1 MKNFLL
7 FSDEFKGSGNY
18 LKFHIKKFWKM
29 ILLLF
34 KWNKNIKPLQL
45 SYFREWRFEKS
56 YLIIH
61 FNFKNAVWYQLKNI
75 KRINCLQPIILN
87 LENIKEKQI
96 EFTVYGF
103 FRKKI
108 YLIDVV
114 KTETLIT
121 KTFKTEIKQINIIE
135 QITSSILVKIK
146 KPILENQ
153 IIRLEQNNIETN
165 IKPITLNLKNYTQK
179 EFICNKEIIMKP
191 QIQVR

>member
-7 FSDEFKGSGNY
+7 FSDKLKGCGI
-18 LKFHIKKFWKM
+18 LLQFHIKKYWRTFV
-29 ILLLF
+29 LLF
-34 KWNKNIKPLQL
+34 KWNKNIKPIQL

-103 FRKKI
+103 FRQKT
-108 YLIDVV
+108 YLIDIV
-114 KTETLIT
+114 KSETLIT
-121 KTFKTEIKQINIIE
+121 ETFKTEIKQINIIQ
-135 QITSSILVKIK
+135 QIATFIKVKIK
-146 KPILENQ
+146 KPILEKQ
-153 IIRLEQNNIETN
+153 IIRLDQNNIETN
-165 IKPITLNLKNYTQK
+165 IKPITLNLKNYSQK
-179 EFICNKEIIMKP
+179 EYI
-191 QIQVR
+191 

>member
-1 MKNFLL
+1 MKNLLL

-18 LKFHIKKFWKM
+18 FKFQIKKFWKM
-29 ILLLF
+29 IVLLF
-34 KWNKNIKPLQL
+34 KWDKNIKPLQL

-61 FNFKNAVWYQLKNI
+61 FNFKNAIWYQLKNI

-96 EFTVYGF
+96 EFIVYGF
-103 FRKKI
+103 FRKKT

-121 KTFKTEIKQINIIE
+121 KTFKTEIKQINMIE
-135 QITSSILVKIK
+135 QIAASILVKIK
-146 KPILENQ
+146 KPILEKQ
-153 IIRLEQNNIETN
+153 IILLEQNNILLEQIN
-165 IKPITLNLKNYTQK
+165 IEAHIKPITLNFKNYTQK
-179 EFICNKEIIMKP
+179 EFI
-191 QIQVR
+191 

>member
-18 LKFHIKKFWKM
+18 LKFHIMKFWKM
-29 ILLLF
+29 FVLLF

-61 FNFKNAVWYQLKNI
+61 FNFKNAIWYQLKNI

-103 FRKKI
+103 FRQKK
-108 YLIDVV
+108 YLIDII

-121 KTFKTEIKQINIIE
+121 ETFKTEIKQINIIE
-135 QITSSILVKIK
+135 QIASSINVKIK
-146 KPILENQ
+146 KPILEKQ
-153 IIRLEQNNIETN
+153 IIRIEQNNIETN
-165 IKPITLNLKNYTQK
+165 IKPITLNFKNYTQK
-179 EFICNKEIIMKP
+179 EFI
-191 QIQVR
+191 

>member
-1 MKNFLL
+1 MKNFFL

-18 LKFHIKKFWKM
+18 LKFHIMKFWK
-29 ILLLF
+29 IFVLLF
-34 KWNKNIKPLQL
+34 KWNKNIKTIQL

-61 FNFKNAVWYQLKNI
+61 FNFKNAIWYQLKNI

-103 FRKKI
+103 FRKKT

-135 QITSSILVKIK
+135 QIASSILVKIK
-146 KPILENQ
+146 KPILEKQ

-165 IKPITLNLKNYTQK
+165 IKPITLNFKNYSQK
-179 EFICNKEIIMKP
+179 EFI
-191 QIQVR
+191 

>member
-1 MKNFLL
+1 MKNFFL

-18 LKFHIKKFWKM
+18 LKFHIMKFWK
-29 ILLLF
+29 LFVLLF
-34 KWNKNIKPLQL
+34 KWNKNIKPIQL

-61 FNFKNAVWYQLKNI
+61 FNFKNAIWYQLKNI

-103 FRKKI
+103 FRKKT
-108 YLIDVV
+108 YLIDLV

-121 KTFKTEIKQINIIE
+121 ETFKTEIKQINIIE
-135 QITSSILVKIK
+135 QIASSILIKIK
-146 KPILENQ
+146 KPILEKQ

-165 IKPITLNLKNYTQK
+165 IKPINLNFKNYTQK
-179 EFICNKEIIMKP
+179 EFI
-191 QIQVR
+191 

>member
-7 FSDEFKGSGNY
+7 FSNEFKGSGNY
-18 LKFHIKKFWKM
+18 LKFHIMKFWK
-29 ILLLF
+29 IFVLLF
-34 KWNKNIKPLQL
+34 KWNKNIKPIQL

-61 FNFKNAVWYQLKNI
+61 FNFKNAIWYQLKNI

-103 FRKKI
+103 FRKKT

-121 KTFKTEIKQINIIE
+121 KTFKTEIKQINIIV
-135 QITSSILVKIK
+135 QIASSILVKIK
-146 KPILENQ
+146 KLILEKQ

-165 IKPITLNLKNYTQK
+165 IKPITLNFKNYTQK
-179 EFICNKEIIMKP
+179 EFI
-191 QIQVR
+191 

>member
-1 MKNFLL
+1 MKNFFL

-18 LKFHIKKFWKM
+18 LKFHIRKFWK
-29 ILLLF
+29 LFVLLF
-34 KWNKNIKPLQL
+34 IWNKNIKPIQL

-61 FNFKNAVWYQLKNI
+61 FNFKNAIWYQLKNI

-103 FRKKI
+103 FRKKT
-108 YLIDVV
+108 YLIDIV

-121 KTFKTEIKQINIIE
+121 ETFKTKIKQINTIE
-135 QITSSILVKIK
+135 KISTSILVKIK
-146 KPILENQ
+146 KPILEKQ
-153 IIRLEQNNIETN
+153 IIRLEKFNIETN
-165 IKPITLNLKNYTQK
+165 IKPIILNLKNYTQK
-179 EFICNKEIIMKP
+179 EFI
-191 QIQVR
+191 